1 MDFWE
6 TVQRFGPLG
15 AALLFALLTNYW
27 GMWLTKPNHD
37 AIVKGKDERIAAMTL
52 RLQEETARWSAVEQR
67 LLAERDRA
75 IALAME
81 GWERADHVLDL
92 NGVPKP
98 SPLPHPPR
106 RPAAARRG
114 AAE

>member
-15 AALLFALLTNYW
+15 AVLLFAIVTNYW

-37 AIVKGKDERIAAMTL
+37 AIVKGKDDRIASLLDRL
-52 RLQEETARWSAVEQR
+52 REEEDRRQEVETR
-67 LLAERDRA
+67 LLSERDRA
-75 IALAME
+75 LALAME
-81 GWERADHVLDL
+81 GWGRAEHVLDL

-98 SPLPHPPR
+98 SPTNNR
-106 RPAAARRG
+106 RRREG
-114 AAE
+114 PS